1 MSLPFQEYERIDL
14 NGFPKKEKEMRFFF
28 YIFVII
34 CYLDDIWL
42 GETVWLLFKCIK
54 CLVF

>member
-28 YIFVII
+28 LYF
-34 CYLDDIWL
+34 CDYLLL
-42 GETVWLLFKCIK
+42 GRH
-54 CLVF
+54 LVGRDGLAPI